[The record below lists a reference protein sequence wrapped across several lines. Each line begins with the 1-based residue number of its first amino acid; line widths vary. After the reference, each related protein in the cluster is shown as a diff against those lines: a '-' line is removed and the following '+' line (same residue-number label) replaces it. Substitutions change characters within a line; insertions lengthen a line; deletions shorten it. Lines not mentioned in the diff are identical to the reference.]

1 LRVAN
6 FAEFFFHA
14 LGLIRQRRRE
24 RAQAASNLFAP
35 LACDKDPHLCV

>member
-24 RAQAASNLFAP
+24 RAQAASNLFEP
-35 LACDKDPHLCV
+35 LACDKETLICV